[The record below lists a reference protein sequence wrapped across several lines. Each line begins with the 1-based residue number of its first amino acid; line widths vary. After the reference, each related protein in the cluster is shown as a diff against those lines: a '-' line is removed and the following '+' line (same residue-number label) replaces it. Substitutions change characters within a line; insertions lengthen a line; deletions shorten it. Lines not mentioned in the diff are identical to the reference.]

1 MPRYHLHQVR
11 RGERFD
17 DFEGADGADLSH
29 ALERAIGTAQAMAAE
44 LAAGRETLEHSR
56 IEIADESGRV
66 LLSLPVENVVER
78 AGFATQSDK
87 TRAGGSLL

>member
-1 MPRYHLHQVR
+1 
-11 RGERFD
+11 
-17 DFEGADGADLSH
+17 
-29 ALERAIGTAQAMAAE
+29 
-44 LAAGRETLEHSR
+44 
-56 IEIADESGRV
+56 V